1 MVLPRVGRPLRI
13 LGGGVVFDFGNR
25 SAHLGASIFDVMKS
39 RARTQKMT
47 IIKVTHCMASP
58 PQARWPLLITGS
70 GVYLILG
77 SY

>member
-25 SAHLGASIFDVMKS
+25 SAHLGASIFDVMES

-47 IIKVTHCMASP
+47 IIKVTHSMALP
-58 PQARWPLLITGS
+58 PQARRVGC
-70 GVYLILG
+70 LG
-77 SY
+77 RCWIVAAGGA